1 VAITT
6 IGSTLGRLAALG
18 LMVIG
23 LVPAAPAAYAGPAAQ
38 DATIT
43 VVVDRGEDATY
54 YVGEALTVCIS
65 ASRPGSARLVHGQ
78 GTAGSSVVFQGT
90 LSERQCT
97 SGPVTPPVGE
107 ESFRAELLD
116 DQGQVV
122 ASQTVSYRT
131 AHRGAAG
138 TSAAPA
144 RPGQDV
150 YAGMLDPCATVRQYV
165 AQQGVTLLSLRGD
178 PRAQQTIQQAWALLL
193 PVLNDVAANP
203 ARVEELDALIGAQ
216 VERGLRGQGAYL
228 NPDQGQRALQA
239 IEGAAQRGV
248 EAWSRGEQP
257 DSGLLFLASLWSDG
271 QRRAA
276 WRAAALGGG
285 TMAPGPNYPRCA
297 IS

>member
-1 VAITT
+1 MAITT

-23 LVPAAPAAYAGPAAQ
+23 LVPAAPATYAGPADQ
-38 DATIT
+38 DITIS

-54 YVGEALTVCIS
+54 YVGESLTVCMS
-65 ASRPGSARLVHGQ
+65 ASRPGTVRLVHGQ

-90 LSERQCT
+90 LGERQCT
-97 SGPVTPPVGE
+97 SGPVTPTVGQ

-116 DQGQVV
+116 DQGQVI

-138 TSAAPA
+138 ASAGSA
-144 RPGQDV
+144 RPAQDV
-150 YAGMLDPCATVRQYV
+150 SAGMLDPCATVRQYV
-165 AQQGVTLLSLRGD
+165 AEQGVTLLSLRGD
-178 PRAQQTIQQAWALLL
+178 PRAQQTIQQAWAVLL

-203 ARVEELDALIGAQ
+203 SRVEELDALVAAQ
-216 VERGLRGQGAYL
+216 VERALRGQGAYF

-239 IEGAAQRGV
+239 IESAAQRGV
-248 EAWSRGEQP
+248 EAWSRGEQADP
-257 DSGLLFLASLWSDG
+257 GLLFLASLWSDG
-271 QRRAA
+271 QRRAS
-276 WRAAALGGG
+276 WRAAALGAN
-285 TMAPGPNYPRCA
+285 TPPAPNYPRCA